1 MQAKKTESTLLM
13 INVVY
18 LIVKQNVK
26 LSISNLTPSDFLK
39 NPKQVRDFLHSFRT
53 KY

>member
-26 LSISNLTPSDFLK
+26 LSISNLTPDFLK